1 MVNRVYIAL
10 GTNIGDREKNLQT
23 ALLELGKN
31 CNITKKSSVY
41 ETEPV
46 GFKGQDDFLNMV
58 IEMKTELLPTE
69 LIINLQEIEHRMGRV
84 KEILDG
90 PRIIDLDILFYD
102 NQLIDTPNLKVPHPR
117 LQKRNFV
124 LKPLMEIA
132 ADLIHPKLKKSI
144 QQLYKELKNPEKVT
158 IWT

>member
-1 MVNRVYIAL
+1 MANRVYIAL
-10 GTNIGDREKNLQT
+10 GTNIGNREKNLQT

-31 CNITKKSSVY
+31 CEIIKKSSIY
-41 ETEPV
+41 ETKPV
-46 GFKGQDDFLNMV
+46 GFKDQDDFLNMV
-58 IEMKTELLPTE
+58 IEAETELQPTE

-90 PRIIDLDILFYD
+90 PRIIDLDILFYER
-102 NQLIDTPNLKVPHPR
+102 QLIDTPNLKIPHPR
-117 LQKRNFV
+117 LHKRNFV

-132 ADLIHPKLKKSI
+132 ADFIHPKLKKSI

>member
-1 MVNRVYIAL
+1 MANRVYIAL
-10 GTNIGDREKNLQT
+10 GTNIGNREKNLQT

-31 CNITKKSSVY
+31 CKIIKKSSIY

-46 GFKGQDDFLNMV
+46 GFKDQDDFLNMV
-58 IEMKTELLPTE
+58 IEAETELQPTE

-102 NQLIDTPNLKVPHPR
+102 SQLIDTPNLKIPHPR
-117 LQKRNFV
+117 LHKRNFV

-132 ADLIHPKLKKSI
+132 ADFIHPKLKKSV
-144 QQLYKELKNPEKVT
+144 QQLFKELKNPEKVT

>member
-1 MVNRVYIAL
+1 MANRVYIAL

-31 CNITKKSSVY
+31 CEIIKKSSIY

-46 GFKGQDDFLNMV
+46 GFKDQDDFLNMV
-58 IEMKTELLPTE
+58 IEAETELQPTE

-90 PRIIDLDILFYD
+90 PRTIDLDILFYER
-102 NQLIDTPNLKVPHPR
+102 QLIDTPNLKIPHPR
-117 LQKRNFV
+117 LHKRNFV
-124 LKPLMEIA
+124 LKPLMEIS
-132 ADLIHPKLKKSI
+132 ADFIHPKLKKSI